1 MESCKSYAKTACAA
15 PKAAGTAPKLR
26 GAAAKASP
34 AAVGRFCS
42 KSFSMIFSE
51 DRLICFSV
59 QVYLRVPEGRDT
71 ARYSVQFPRPFGA
84 GKGSGRCS
92 RWWSRTEYQY
102 QDHLLLPDGGP
113 AAFPVFPFFA
123 SYKSPPCPI
132 VCQAGGGIILPSVLK
147 QEAVLFFRVSQSR
160 RRHYS
165 SGCPK
170 AGNGIPPRF
179 GPKGRAAV
187 PAFFI
192 EKAGWRTRLP
202 QGGAGTR
209 RRWPD
214 WWREG
219 GRPRSR

>member
-1 MESCKSYAKTACAA
+1 MESCKSHAKTACAA

-92 RWWSRTEYQY
+92 RWWSRIEYQY
-102 QDHLLLPDGGP
+102 QDHLLLPDGGT
-113 AAFPVFPFFA
+113 ADFPVFPFFA

-160 RRHYS
+160 KRYS
-165 SGCPK
+165 PSLWPKRQSGGSCFFY
-170 AGNGIPPRF
+170 R
-179 GPKGRAAV
+179 KGRMADQASSRRGRDRAAL
-187 PAFFI
+187 
-192 EKAGWRTRLP
+192 AGLVEGRRTAEIPVSGSWYLR
-202 QGGAGTR
+202 
-209 RRWPD
+209 
-214 WWREG
+214 
-219 GRPRSR
+219 

>member
-1 MESCKSYAKTACAA
+1 MESCKSHAKTACAA

-42 KSFSMIFSE
+42 KIFLMIFSE

-71 ARYSVQFPRPFGA
+71 ARYSVQFPHPSGA

-92 RWWSRTEYQY
+92 RWWSRIEYQY
-102 QDHLLLPDGGP
+102 QDHLLLPDGGT
-113 AAFPVFPFFA
+113 ADFPVFPFFA

-147 QEAVLFFRVSQSR
+147 QE
-160 RRHYS
+160 
-165 SGCPK
+165 
-170 AGNGIPPRF
+170 
-179 GPKGRAAV
+179 AV

>member
-1 MESCKSYAKTACAA
+1 MESCKSHAKTACAA

-42 KSFSMIFSE
+42 KIFLMIFSK

-71 ARYSVQFPRPFGA
+71 ARYSVQFPHPSGA

-147 QEAVLFFRVSQSR
+147 QEAV
-160 RRHYS
+160 
-165 SGCPK
+165 
-170 AGNGIPPRF
+170 
-179 GPKGRAAV
+179 